1 MKKIA
6 AIVVTY
12 NRCALLLECIE
23 ALKKYAKQADI
34 IIVDNAS
41 TDATKENIQL
51 YIKNEEIVYY
61 NTGSNIGGA
70 GGFNYGIKKAY
81 NLGYEYFWLMD
92 DDTIINKYTLK
103 EIINCVR
110 ITQNRFG
117 FISSLAL
124 WTDGSICKMNR
135 HIINN
140 KWGDSKSYCKDGIL
154 RIDQA
159 TFVSFFIKRE
169 VVAKVGL
176 PIKDYFI
183 WGDDTE
189 YSLRISKAYPCYFAA
204 KSVVTHKM
212 KENKSTARMYQL
224 KDKERIDRMYLS
236 IRNDMCTYKH
246 YSLIKLLEVSLY
258 FFMNLVLVIIKKNP
272 YKLKK
277 IKVILRGF
285 FDGLL
290 FFDPEIEK
298 FD

>member
-34 IIVDNAS
+34 IIIDNAS
-41 TDATKENIQL
+41 TDETTEKIQP
-51 YIKNEEIVYY
+51 YIRGREIIYY
-61 NTGSNIGGA
+61 NMGSNIGGA

-81 NLGYEYFWLMD
+81 DLGYEYFWLMD
-92 DDTIINKYTLK
+92 DDTIIDKSTLK

-110 ITQNRFG
+110 ITRNRFG

-135 HIINN
+135 HIINS

-169 VVAKVGL
+169 VVTKVGL

-189 YSLRISKAYPCYFAA
+189 YSLRISKRYPCYFAA

-224 KDKERIDRMYLS
+224 EDKERIDRMYLS

-258 FFMNLVLVIIKKNP
+258 FFINLVLVIIKKNP

-285 FDGLL
+285 FAGLL